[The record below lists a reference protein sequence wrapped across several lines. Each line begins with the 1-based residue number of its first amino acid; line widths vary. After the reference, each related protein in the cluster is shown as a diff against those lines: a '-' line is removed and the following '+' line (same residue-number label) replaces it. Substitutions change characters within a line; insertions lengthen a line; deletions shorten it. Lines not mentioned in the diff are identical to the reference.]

1 MVKCEARLLL
11 QIVDQKNKAGPIPDN
26 VNWLSADMKGIYQN
40 MPESESEAGCRE
52 YLDKRKLAPGDPT
65 TENVIEC

>member
-1 MVKCEARLLL
+1 MSVRNTPIERLGDYVDFKVNPGMQSLTTFLQDTKMLL

-40 MPESESEAGCRE
+40 MP
-52 YLDKRKLAPGDPT
+52 T
-65 TENVIEC
+65 